1 MHSFYLV
8 YMSSN
13 VSLIFGEKNRE
24 KILAAKKLFLDQ
36 LKKQKSAI
44 FFLKILNF
52 LFFLFLGL
60 IYGPKQ
66 IYVPMELNFWKKND
80 DFIIILV
87 LTVLNFT
94 NNIC

>member
-36 LKKQKSAI
+36 LKKQKNAI

-66 IYVPMELNFWKKND
+66 IYVLMELNFWKKKY
-80 DFIIILV
+80 DFIMILV